1 MKTPTVCANIGFG
14 LPLVEA
20 GQARD
25 MSRIPPVA
33 AGYTDDAINMAE
45 RGVVA
50 FIRAFEN

>member
-25 MSRIPPVA
+25 MSRIPPMA
-33 AGYTDDAINMAE
+33 AGYTDDAINMAA
-45 RGVVA
+45 RGVVW
-50 FIRAFEN
+50 FIWASED